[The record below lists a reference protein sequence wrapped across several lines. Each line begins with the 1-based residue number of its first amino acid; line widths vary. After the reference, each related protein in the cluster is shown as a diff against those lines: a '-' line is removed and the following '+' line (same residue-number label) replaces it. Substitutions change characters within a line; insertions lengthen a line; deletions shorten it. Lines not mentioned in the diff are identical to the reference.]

1 MTQEII
7 LTIGNLN
14 KQYNGNG
21 SSAAGATPLS
31 IFSGFN
37 LTCYKHQ
44 ITSIVGPS
52 GCGKSS
58 LLNIIAGLDHDY
70 TGSIVRN
77 IQSMIGYIF
86 QDDAL
91 IPWKNVAENILLG
104 VELQNGN
111 HYDASF
117 CNDLMRQYD
126 LYEYKNYFPQMLSG
140 GMRQKVALAQMMIN
154 MPDLVLLDE
163 PFSSQDFF
171 TKIQLENLFYRN
183 IKDNNLSAILVTHDI
198 DEAIA
203 LSDRIIVLSQKPC
216 RILKDI
222 TFEFR
227 QSELDV
233 LPEHVREMTTS
244 ATYFAD
250 IYQTLKPEL

>member
-1 MTQEII
+1 MVKDII
-7 LTIGNLN
+7 VRIENLN

-21 SSAAGATPLS
+21 GSAAALS
-31 IFSGFN
+31 IFAGFN
-37 LTCYKHQ
+37 LTCHKQQ

-58 LLNIIAGLDHDY
+58 LLNMISELDHDY
-70 TGSIVRN
+70 TGSIDRN
-77 IQSMIGYIF
+77 IQHMVGYIF

-91 IPWKNVAENILLG
+91 IPWKTVAENIMLG
-104 VELQNGN
+104 KMLRNGDS
-111 HYDASF
+111 HDRSF
-117 CNDLMRQYD
+117 CDDLMRQYG
-126 LYEYKNYFPQMLSG
+126 LYEYKDYFPQMLSG

-154 MPDLVLLDE
+154 KPELVLLDE

-216 RILKDI
+216 RILKDV
-222 TFEFR
+222 
-227 QSELDV
+227 S
-233 LPEHVREMTTS
+233 
-244 ATYFAD
+244 
-250 IYQTLKPEL
+250 